1 MAKRRLSPW
10 QGTAAEPTVNKFFD
24 KVLDQ
29 YGHFVLYRRYNIGT
43 KSEWYS
49 DASGSGVGGPKWT
62 YEDEA
67 IKVRH
72 DPMSIRGAVGT
83 TIMKSKMYL
92 PKTAK
97 PKRGDVIIELNYD
110 DTDRKPS
117 DYVLFNSTH
126 REAFEIDEIDVK
138 RGPRGRIS
146 FYLVSVVPNM
156 GDY

>member
-29 YGHFVLYRRYNIGT
+29 YGHYVLYRRYNIGT

-49 DASGSGVGGPKWT
+49 EASGSGVGGPKWT

-92 PKTAK
+92 PKTAN
-97 PKRGDVIIELNYD
+97 VIIELNYD